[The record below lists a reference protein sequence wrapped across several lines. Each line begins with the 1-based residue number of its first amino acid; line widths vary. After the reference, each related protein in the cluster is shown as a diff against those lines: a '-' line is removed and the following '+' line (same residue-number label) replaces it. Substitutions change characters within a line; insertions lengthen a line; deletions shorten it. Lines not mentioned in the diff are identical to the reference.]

1 LIDLLHV
8 LGRVIALEP
17 EQARLLTAIC
27 DSPLIPLRTLTDA
40 GLTAGSESTEFE
52 TEDVEKES

>member
-1 LIDLLHV
+1 
-8 LGRVIALEP
+8 VIALEP

-40 GLTAGSESTEFE
+40 GLTAGSASTEFE